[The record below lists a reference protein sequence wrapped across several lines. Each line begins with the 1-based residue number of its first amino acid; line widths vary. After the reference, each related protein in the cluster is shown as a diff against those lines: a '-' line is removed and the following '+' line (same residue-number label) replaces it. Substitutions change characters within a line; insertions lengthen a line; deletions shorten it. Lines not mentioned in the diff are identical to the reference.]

1 MRTLSNALMLIGVSC
16 LLIILGAN
24 EIVADTD
31 GSYQVVRKPNLR
43 RSLETPVNLVG
54 AVRSLHDEDDDDD
67 DDDVDETE
75 VPSGPKAKPATLS
88 GNPGDLVGAV
98 RSLHDEDEDEDDD
111 DVDDDVDETETLE
124 NIEKEFSGEEEAEE
138 KETEELEKIEEE
150 FEGENTESTREEQ
163 PTEETE
169 TVDNAEEEEENE
181 TSVPEPVVT
190 PTSPPVAAPTAKP
203 ALKPYQKDDGF
214 DPVKAEDEKHAE
226 EEELQEL
233 ETELKQEEKVARQA
247 GGLGL
252 VFGILAMIFTAHQMS
267 ENPDGIYASVCRL
280 AITISSVVVKIICMP
295 CRKVLG
301 VGGSGNPYSGHMPI
315 STSDYSYRND
325 PYRSNAN
332 AGFEMS

>member
-43 RSLETPVNLVG
+43 RSLETPVNLAG
-54 AVRSLHDEDDDDD
+54 AVRSLHDED
-67 DDDVDETE
+67 
-75 VPSGPKAKPATLS
+75 
-88 GNPGDLVGAV
+88 
-98 RSLHDEDEDEDDD
+98 
-111 DVDDDVDETETLE
+111 DDDVDETETLE

-150 FEGENTESTREEQ
+150 FEGENTESTQEEQ

-169 TVDNAEEEEENE
+169 TVDNAEEEEESE
-181 TSVPEPVVT
+181 TSVPEPVVA

-203 ALKPYQKDDGF
+203 APKPYQKDDGF

>member
-1 MRTLSNALMLIGVSC
+1 MRALSNAFMLIGVSC
-16 LLIILGAN
+16 LLILLGAN
-24 EIVADTD
+24 EVAADTD

-43 RSLETPVNLVG
+43 RSLETPVNLAG

-67 DDDVDETE
+67 DD
-75 VPSGPKAKPATLS
+75 
-88 GNPGDLVGAV
+88 
-98 RSLHDEDEDEDDD
+98 
-111 DVDDDVDETETLE
+111 DETETLE

-150 FEGENTESTREEQ
+150 FEGENTESTEEEQ

-169 TVDNAEEEEENE
+169 TVDTAEEEAEESE
-181 TSVPEPVVT
+181 TPVPEPVIA
-190 PTSPPVAAPTAKP
+190 PTFPPVAAPTAKP
-203 ALKPYQKDDGF
+203 TPKPYQKDDGF

-280 AITISSVVVKIICMP
+280 AITISSVVVKIVCMP

-301 VGGSGNPYSGHMPI
+301 VGGNGNPYSGHMPI

>member
-67 DDDVDETE
+67 
-75 VPSGPKAKPATLS
+75 
-88 GNPGDLVGAV
+88 
-98 RSLHDEDEDEDDD
+98 
-111 DVDDDVDETETLE
+111 DDDVDETETLE